1 MVLSA
6 SDLAINSE
14 IQAKTWWRKVVGKAV
29 ERSEANVIH
38 LFLEQVGCSQLL
50 KESEKPLQTGLT
62 TGLNENQSGGPLGG
76 DSPSAGEYSFR
87 EPSRDEAAGDV
98 FEDLA

>member
-1 MVLSA
+1 M
-6 SDLAINSE
+6 
-14 IQAKTWWRKVVGKAV
+14 
-29 ERSEANVIH
+29 
-38 LFLEQVGCSQLL
+38 

-87 EPSRDEAAGDV
+87 DPSRNEADGDV

>member
-1 MVLSA
+1 MEKSGGE
-6 SDLAINSE
+6 SC
-14 IQAKTWWRKVVGKAV
+14 RKL
-29 ERSEANVIH
+29 RLILIH

-50 KESEKPLQTGLT
+50 EESLKPLQTGLT
-62 TGLNENQSGGPLGG
+62 IGLNENQSGGPLGG

-87 EPSRDEAAGDV
+87 DPSRGRGYWNV